1 MISVIKR
8 YVIASLVGAGL
19 SLVLLLTFTMIL
31 RVIPDGVVRDVIAKP
46 FLAICYPILNMGETI
61 YGQAPI
67 PVLLF
72 LCLCWILFG
81 FIIGLAIAMLMNAAR
96 GVKGVKRGR
105 AVEVPVKHN

>member
-8 YVIASLVGAGL
+8 YLIASLLGAGL
-19 SLVLLLTFTMIL
+19 SFLLLLTFTMIL
-31 RVIPDGVVRDVIAKP
+31 RVIPEGVVRDVIATP
-46 FLAICYPILNMGETI
+46 FLAICYPIIYIGETI

-81 FIIGLAIAMLMNAAR
+81 FIIGLVVAILKNAVRAIKGSPIR
-96 GVKGVKRGR
+96 GSGQEKGSLS
-105 AVEVPVKHN
+105 